1 MSKPILTDE
10 QKDQFR
16 DKVKEQVE
24 KTGLV
29 RINNGS
35 CESEAD
41 YFAGAMVAMTT
52 FNEMFC
58 GADDDN
64 AMDIVPPMW
73 FIGPMSGRS
82 LKDNWG

>member
-1 MSKPILTDE
+1 MSKTILTDK
-10 QKDQFR
+10 QKEKFR

-24 KTGLV
+24 KTGLT
-29 RINNGS
+29 RINNRS

-41 YFAGAMVAMTT
+41 YFAGAMVVMTT

-58 GADDDN
+58 GADDSN

-73 FIGPMSGRS
+73 FIGPVTGRS

>member
-1 MSKPILTDE
+1 MTKPTLTKE
-10 QKDQFR
+10 QKNQFR
-16 DKVKEQVE
+16 DKVKEQIE
-24 KTGLV
+24 KTGLI

-58 GADDDN
+58 GADESN

-82 LKDNWG
+82 LKDDWS

>member
-16 DKVKEQVE
+16 DKVKETVE
-24 KTGLV
+24 KTGLI

-41 YFAGAMVAMTT
+41 YFAGAMVVMTT

-58 GADDDN
+58 GADEDN
-64 AMDIVPPMW
+64 SMDIVPPMW
-73 FIGPMSGRS
+73 FMGPMSGRS
-82 LKDNWG
+82 LKDDWS